1 MVAVA
6 NRPVSNTKVAYEKV
20 VIVTRK
26 TELEELTARFNS
38 VPQARFYLEHA
49 GQDFS
54 AIAGAH
60 QQYHEVFDG
69 IRESIPNRL
78 KNQVIERSFLPQY
91 KFGEADLIITI
102 GPDGLVVNTAKYLDG
117 QPILP
122 VNPDPA
128 HIDGVLLPF
137 NASNFTDAFQAS
149 LHREMPISAV
159 TMAESK
165 LNNGQSLLGFN
176 DLFIG
181 TRSHV
186 SARYDIAL
194 GDNQE
199 FQSSSGIIVS
209 TGAGS
214 TGWLQSIYAGASSVI
229 KALGGHVIEP
239 VNSGRLPWDTT
250 ELIYTVREP
259 FPSKVTGT
267 QLTFG
272 VIDKHH
278 PLTITS
284 HMTDNGVIFS
294 DGIEA
299 DYLAFNSG
307 ATATIGVANKKANI
321 LCSKNHPISEMDNEY
336 LK

>member
-1 MVAVA
+1 MVAA
-6 NRPVSNTKVAYEKV
+6 INRPVSNTRAAYEKV
-20 VIVTRK
+20 VIVTRN

-38 VPQARFYLEHA
+38 VPQARFYLEHM
-49 GQDFS
+49 GQDF
-54 AIAGAH
+54 APIAKSH
-60 QQYHEVFDG
+60 QQYHEVLDG

-78 KNQVIERSFLPQY
+78 KNQVIERGFLPQF

-122 VNPDPA
+122 VNPDPQ

-137 NASNFTDAFQAS
+137 NTSNFSGAFETS
-149 LHREMPISAV
+149 LNKEMPISAV

-194 GDNQE
+194 GDQQE

-214 TGWLQSIYAGASSVI
+214 TGWLKSIYAGASSVI
-229 KALGGHVIEP
+229 EALGGHVIEP

-259 FPSKVTGT
+259 FPSKITGT

-284 HMTDNGVIFS
+284 HMADNGVIFS

-299 DYLAFNSG
+299 DYLSFNSG
-307 ATATIGVANKKANI
+307 ATATISIADKKANI
-321 LCSKNHPISEMDNEY
+321 LSDPNLSTLEMKNEFPN
-336 LK
+336 

>member
-1 MVAVA
+1 M
-6 NRPVSNTKVAYEKV
+6 
-20 VIVTRK
+20 
-26 TELEELTARFNS
+26 
-38 VPQARFYLEHA
+38 
-49 GQDFS
+49 
-54 AIAGAH
+54 
-60 QQYHEVFDG
+60 
-69 IRESIPNRL
+69 
-78 KNQVIERSFLPQY
+78 IERGFLPQF

-102 GPDGLVVNTAKYLDG
+102 GPDGLVVNTAKYLNG

-122 VNPDPA
+122 VNPDPQ

-137 NASNFTDAFQAS
+137 NASTFTGAFEAS
-149 LHREMPISAV
+149 LSREMTISAV

-194 GDNQE
+194 GDRQE

-214 TGWLQSIYAGASSVI
+214 TGWLQSIYAGASSVV

-239 VNSGRLPWDTT
+239 VNSGRLPWDTA

-284 HMTDNGVIFS
+284 HMTDNGMIFS

-299 DYLAFNSG
+299 DYLSFNSG
-307 ATATIGVANKKANI
+307 ATATICVADKKANI
-321 LCSKNHPISEMDNEY
+321 LSGQTLSTPEVDNEY
-336 LK
+336 LN

>member
-1 MVAVA
+1 MN
-6 NRPVSNTKVAYEKV
+6 NRGRSYEKV

-54 AIAGAH
+54 SIAEAH
-60 QQYHEVFDG
+60 QRYHELLEA
-69 IRESIPNRL
+69 IRESIPGRL
-78 KNQVIERSFLPQY
+78 KNQVIERGFLPQFR
-91 KFGEADLIITI
+91 FGDADLVVTI

-128 HIDGVLLPF
+128 HIDGILLPF
-137 NASNFTDAFQAS
+137 DASNFTRAFERS
-149 LHREMPISAV
+149 LDRAMPIKSV
-159 TMAESK
+159 TMAEST
-165 LNNGQSLLGFN
+165 LNDGQSLLGFN

-181 TRSHV
+181 ARSHV

-194 GDNQE
+194 DDRQE

-214 TGWLQSIYAGASSVI
+214 TGWLQSVYSGASSIVR
-229 KALGGHVIEP
+229 ALGGHVIEP
-239 VNSGRLPWDTT
+239 AEGGRLPWDTDH
-250 ELIYTVREP
+250 LVYAVREP
-259 FPSKVTGT
+259 FPSKITGT
-267 QLTFG
+267 EITFG
-272 VIDKHH
+272 VIDRNH

-284 HMTDNGVIFS
+284 RMTDNGVIFS

-299 DYLAFNSG
+299 DFLAFNSG
-307 ATATIGVANKKANI
+307 ATATIGIANRQARI
-321 LCSKNHPISEMDNEY
+321 LYAENYP
-336 LK
+336 

>member
-1 MVAVA
+1 MN
-6 NRPVSNTKVAYEKV
+6 NRGRSYEKV

-54 AIAGAH
+54 SIAEAH
-60 QQYHEVFDG
+60 QRYHELLEA
-69 IRESIPNRL
+69 IRESIPGRL
-78 KNQVIERSFLPQY
+78 KNQVIERGFLPQFR
-91 KFGEADLIITI
+91 FGDADLVVTI

-128 HIDGVLLPF
+128 HIDGILLPF
-137 NASNFTDAFQAS
+137 DASNFTRAFERS
-149 LHREMPISAV
+149 LDRAMPIKSV
-159 TMAESK
+159 TMAEST
-165 LNNGQSLLGFN
+165 LNDGQSLLGFN

-181 TRSHV
+181 ARSHV

-194 GDNQE
+194 DDRQE

-214 TGWLQSIYAGASSVI
+214 TGWLQSVYSGASSIVR
-229 KALGGHVIEP
+229 ALGGHVIEP
-239 VNSGRLPWDTT
+239 AEGGRLPWDTDH
-250 ELIYTVREP
+250 LVYAVREP
-259 FPSKVTGT
+259 FPSKITGT
-267 QLTFG
+267 EITFG
-272 VIDKHH
+272 VIDRNH

-284 HMTDNGVIFS
+284 RMTDNGVIFS

-299 DYLAFNSG
+299 DFLAFNSG
-307 ATATIGVANKKANI
+307 ATATIGIA
-321 LCSKNHPISEMDNEY
+321 
-336 LK
+336 

>member
-1 MVAVA
+1 MVATA
-6 NRPVSNTKVAYEKV
+6 NRPVSNTRTAYEKV

-54 AIAGAH
+54 AIAQSH
-60 QQYHEVFDG
+60 QQYHEVLSG
-69 IRESIPNRL
+69 IRETIPNRL
-78 KNQVIERSFLPQY
+78 KRQVIERGFLPQF
-91 KFGEADLIITI
+91 KFGEADMIIAI

-122 VNPDPA
+122 VNPDPK

-137 NASNFTDAFQAS
+137 DASNFTDAFAKS
-149 LHREMPISAV
+149 LAQEQPIKAV

-165 LNNGQSLLGFN
+165 LNNGQRLLGFN

-186 SARYDIAL
+186 SARYDIAHRES
-194 GDNQE
+194 QE

-214 TGWLQSIYAGASSVI
+214 TGWLQSVYAGASGVV

-239 VNSGRLPWDTT
+239 VNSGRLPWDTNQ
-250 ELIYTVREP
+250 LIYTVREP

-267 QLTFG
+267 QITFG
-272 VIDKHH
+272 VIDKSH

-284 HMTDNGVIFS
+284 HMADNGVIFS

-307 ATATIGVANKKANI
+307 ATATIYMAKQKANI
-321 LCSKNHPISEMDNEY
+321 LVGQNHSV
-336 LK
+336 

>member
-6 NRPVSNTKVAYEKV
+6 NKPVNNSKSAYEKV

-26 TELEELTARFNS
+26 TELEELTARLNS

-54 AIAGAH
+54 PIASSH
-60 QQYHEVFDG
+60 RQYHEVLDG
-69 IRESIPNRL
+69 IRESIPGRL
-78 KNQVIERSFLPQY
+78 KNQVIERGFMPRF

-122 VNPDPA
+122 ANPDPLQ
-128 HIDGVLLPF
+128 IDGVLLPF
-137 NASNFTDAFQAS
+137 NASNFTDAFEAS
-149 LHREMPISAV
+149 LGLEMPISVV
-159 TMAESK
+159 TMAQSK

-194 GDNQE
+194 GDTHE

-214 TGWLQSIYAGASSVI
+214 TGWLQSVYAGASSVI
-229 KALGGHVIEP
+229 TALGGHVIEP
-239 VNSGRLPWDTT
+239 INSGRLPWDTT

-272 VIDKHH
+272 VIDEHR

-284 HMTDNGVIFS
+284 HMADNRAIFS

-299 DYLAFNSG
+299 DYLSFNSG
-307 ATATIGVANKKANI
+307 ATATISLADKKASI
-321 LCSKNHPISEMDNEY
+321 LSNQIP
-336 LK
+336 

>member
-1 MVAVA
+1 VNAVA
-6 NRPVSNTKVAYEKV
+6 SSPVSKTGAAYEKV

-38 VPQARFYLEHA
+38 VPQAQFYLEHA
-49 GQDFS
+49 GQDF
-54 AIAGAH
+54 APIARSH
-60 QQYHEVFDG
+60 QQYHEVLDG

-78 KNQVIERSFLPQY
+78 KNQVIERGFLPQF
-91 KFGEADLIITI
+91 KFGEADLVITI

-122 VNPDPA
+122 VNPDPTQ
-128 HIDGVLLPF
+128 IDGVLLPF
-137 NASNFTDAFQAS
+137 DASNFTNAFQLT
-149 LHREMPISAV
+149 LHREMSISSV
-159 TMAESK
+159 TMAESR
-165 LNNGQSLLGFN
+165 LNDGQSLLGFN

-186 SARYDIAL
+186 SARYDIAV
-194 GDNQE
+194 GDRQE

-214 TGWLQSIYAGASSVI
+214 TGWLQSIYAGASSVV

-239 VNSGRLPWDTT
+239 VNRGRLPWDTS
-250 ELIYTVREP
+250 ELIFAVREP

-267 QLTFG
+267 NLTFG

-284 HMTDNGVIFS
+284 HMADNGVIFS

-299 DYLAFNSG
+299 DYLSFNSG
-307 ATATIGVANKKANI
+307 ATATISVADKKAHI
-321 LCSKNHPISEMDNEY
+321 LCDQNFTTSEVKNEHPG
-336 LK
+336 

>member
-6 NRPVSNTKVAYEKV
+6 NKPASNARAAYEKV
-20 VIVTRK
+20 VIVIRK

-38 VPQARFYLEHA
+38 VPQAQFYLEHA

-54 AIAGAH
+54 PIARSH
-60 QQYHEVFDG
+60 QLYHEVLGG
-69 IRESIPNRL
+69 IREAIPNQL
-78 KNQVIERSFLPQY
+78 KSQVIEREFLPRF
-91 KFGEADLIITI
+91 KFGEEDLIITI

-122 VNPDPA
+122 VNPDPQ
-128 HIDGVLLPF
+128 HIDGILLPF
-137 NASNFTDAFQAS
+137 NASNFTGAFEKS
-149 LHREMPISAV
+149 LDQELSIKAV

-181 TRSHV
+181 ARSHV
-186 SARYDIAL
+186 SARYDIAQ
-194 GDNQE
+194 GGNRE

-214 TGWLQSIYAGASSVI
+214 TGWLQSIYAGASGVV

-239 VNSGRLPWDTT
+239 VNNGRLPWDTT
-250 ELIYTVREP
+250 HLIYSVREP

-267 QLTFG
+267 RITFG
-272 VIDKHH
+272 VIDKRH

-299 DYLAFNSG
+299 DYLPFNSG
-307 ATATIGVANKKANI
+307 ATATIGVANQKANI
-321 LCSKNHPISEMDNEY
+321 LVDENHSG
-336 LK
+336 

>member
-1 MVAVA
+1 MARPA
-6 NRPVSNTKVAYEKV
+6 NQPVNNRGRSYEKV

-54 AIAGAH
+54 SIAEAH
-60 QQYHEVFDG
+60 QRYHELLEA
-69 IRESIPNRL
+69 IRESIPGRL
-78 KNQVIERSFLPQY
+78 KNQVIERGFLPQFR
-91 KFGEADLIITI
+91 FGDADLVVTI

-128 HIDGVLLPF
+128 HIDGILLPF
-137 NASNFTDAFQAS
+137 DASNFTRAFERS
-149 LHREMPISAV
+149 LDRAMPIKSV
-159 TMAESK
+159 TMAEST
-165 LNNGQSLLGFN
+165 LNDGQSLLGFN

-181 TRSHV
+181 ARSHV

-194 GDNQE
+194 DDRQE

-214 TGWLQSIYAGASSVI
+214 TGWLQSVYSGASSIVR
-229 KALGGHVIEP
+229 ALGGHVIEP
-239 VNSGRLPWDTT
+239 AEGGRLPWDTDH
-250 ELIYTVREP
+250 LVYAVREP
-259 FPSKVTGT
+259 FPSKITGT
-267 QLTFG
+267 EITFG
-272 VIDKHH
+272 VIDRNH

-284 HMTDNGVIFS
+284 RMTDNGVIFS

-299 DYLAFNSG
+299 DFLAFNSG
-307 ATATIGVANKKANI
+307 ATATIGIANRQARI
-321 LCSKNHPISEMDNEY
+321 LYAENYP
-336 LK
+336 

>member
-1 MVAVA
+1 MAAIA
-6 NRPVSNTKVAYEKV
+6 NKPVSNTRAAYEKV

-26 TELEELTARFNS
+26 TALEELTARFNS
-38 VPQARFYLEHA
+38 VPQAQFYLEHA

-54 AIAGAH
+54 PIARSH
-60 QQYHEVFDG
+60 QQYHEVLDG

-78 KNQVIERSFLPQY
+78 KHQVIERGFLPQF

-102 GPDGLVVNTAKYLDG
+102 GPDGLVVNTAKYLNG
-117 QPILP
+117 QPIFP
-122 VNPDPA
+122 VNPDPQ
-128 HIDGVLLPF
+128 HIDGILLPF
-137 NASNFTDAFQAS
+137 NASNFTDAFEAS
-149 LHREMPISAV
+149 LDLDMPISAV

-194 GDNQE
+194 GDQQE

-214 TGWLQSIYAGASSVI
+214 TGWLQSVYAGASSVV

-250 ELIYTVREP
+250 ELIYSVREP

-284 HMTDNGVIFS
+284 HMADNGVIFS
-294 DGIEA
+294 DGIET
-299 DYLAFNSG
+299 DYLSFNSG
-307 ATATIGVANKKANI
+307 ATATIGVADKKANI
-321 LCSKNHPISEMDNEY
+321 LSGKTLSTPEVDNEY
-336 LK
+336 LN